1 MEIWKEI
8 KGFEDYE
15 VSSLGRVK
23 SLARTITHK
32 DGKVYKHK
40 SKILKLKTGSHGYLA
55 VNIFKDTKSKTRTIH
70 QLVAEAFLNHT
81 PNGYKSV
88 VDHIDNNPLNNELG
102 NLQIISHRENISKDR
117 KKGTSKYVGVCWNK
131 RDKKWKSTIR
141 INGKKTHLGNFNDE
155 LKAAKAYQI
164 ALAKLVK

>member
-55 VNIFKDTKSKTRTIH
+55 VNIFKDTKPKTR
-70 QLVAEAFLNHT
+70 
-81 PNGYKSV
+81 
-88 VDHIDNNPLNNELG
+88 
-102 NLQIISHRENISKDR
+102 
-117 KKGTSKYVGVCWNK
+117 NK